1 MKFHAVLLLA
11 ALAVLNAVHAQE
23 PVIAAADPEALF
35 TDPDPVH
42 HANKQVVLH
51 VLRELL
57 QCNYWEQAD
66 RWLTERYL
74 QHNPNVV
81 SGRDN
86 VVKYFSG
93 LPRTATCDKLT
104 MPIVTVLTSGNI
116 VGVVFRMEYDD
127 PRKPGAKYTSI
138 WYDQWRIVDGRADEH
153 WDTATLGP
161 MTTTLTQEAR

>member
-1 MKFHAVLLLA
+1 MQDAMKRCAIAAAAVLG
-11 ALAVLNAVHAQE
+11 ALGSVRAQE
-23 PVIAAADPEALF
+23 PVVAAADPEALF
-35 TDPDPVH
+35 TDTDPVK

-51 VLRELL
+51 ILRELL

-74 QHNPNVV
+74 QHNPNVQ

-86 VVKYFSG
+86 VLEYFRG
-93 LPRTATCDKLT
+93 LPRAEKCDKLT
-104 MPIVTVLTSGNI
+104 MPIVTVLTSGDI
-116 VGVVFRMEYDD
+116 VGVVARMEYDD
-127 PRKPGAKYTSI
+127 PRNEGQKYTSI

-161 MTTTLTQEAR
+161 MVTAQ

>member
-1 MKFHAVLLLA
+1 MLSRQFVTMA
-11 ALAVLNAVHAQE
+11 ALCALGAAQAQE
-23 PVIAAADPEALF
+23 PVVAAADPEALF
-35 TDPDPVH
+35 TDEDPVK

-74 QHNPNVV
+74 QHNPNVQ

-86 VVKYFSG
+86 VVAYFKD
-93 LPRTATCDKLT
+93 LPRAPTCDKLT
-104 MPIVTVLTSGNI
+104 MPIVTVLTSGDI

-127 PRKPGAKYTSI
+127 PRNEGQKYTSI
-138 WYDQWRIVDGRADEH
+138 
-153 WDTATLGP
+153 
-161 MTTTLTQEAR
+161 